1 MKNNKNNKDEVFIE
15 KIDMRQIETVEV
27 SSDDNLNFIKED
39 INFDEM
45 PLLDRE
51 FYEYRKKQ
59 IALISVTAVLI
70 IAIIASMLFVLKGKI
85 FKEVQPQEQLPVQMT
100 RDLVVTT
107 VDNKMLIRSKWGS
120 VYDLAY
126 EADFGEKAECGFKIK
141 DIVYLDKLTDR
152 TVLPQKTYRFV
163 NISSSINPISFIKN
177 SAEKIGPQSGW
188 NYAIKVK
195 KSNHSLTE
203 KDIGSVYK
211 DNKNR
216 KFTIV
221 QIIDEDT
228 YVIFPSSADL
238 SKDKYE
244 FKMPDSNLHY
254 VSGYK
259 RLDTLAWSNIEQTK
273 LTPSVCNLTTS
284 FLADDEKADVNQRN
298 YFVCA
303 NFKVKI
309 SFDILNITSAIK
321 YLETNA
327 GLNRNSS
334 ISDKEV
340 GGKYMSVSYTYVFT
354 SNAAC
359 TILNDIECFTD
370 MQISKLYAT
379 AFPIFSQK
387 RVYIPNTKQY
397 QDITKLPDKSFE
409 FTKNLWGNENK
420 SPNRIYMF
428 GKDDNSRGICTGCLT
443 DISNINSAFTYDSK
457 HNLIIPNSISKPVS
471 ITSGKKY
478 QFVNFIVPFEKNSKF
493 FQETDLTSMCW
504 FFVDSDIYLL
514 VDTHKPVNLTLS
526 LPDYMNTMNVENY
539 DLSNGVSVNSLTVEN
554 NSISFKSDY
563 NYGYAVLKL
572 TRQ

>member
-1 MKNNKNNKDEVFIE
+1 MNNKNNKEDIYIE
-15 KIDMRQIETVEV
+15 KIDLKKIETVKEN
-27 SSDDNLNFIKED
+27 SDAL
-39 INFDEM
+39 
-45 PLLDRE
+45 E
-51 FYEYRKKQ
+51 FSIDSDYIEEQYMRGYYAYRRKR
-59 IALISVTAVLI
+59 I
-70 IAIIASMLFVLKGKI
+70 IIITAIILLAGILAGLLYVNKGKLI
-85 FKEVQPQEQLPVQMT
+85 KDDTSKFEVPVKMS

-107 VDNKMLIRSKWGS
+107 VGNRMLIRSKWGS
-120 VYDLAY
+120 DYDLAY
-126 EADFGEKAECGFKIK
+126 EADFGEKIECGFKIN

-152 TVLPQKTYRFV
+152 RVLPQKTYKFV

-177 SAEKIGPQSGW
+177 SAETIGPQSGW

-259 RLDTLAWSNIEQTK
+259 RFDTLAWANIEQTK
-273 LTPSVCNLTTS
+273 LTPSVSNLTTS
-284 FLADDEKADVNQRN
+284 FFADDEKADFSQSN
-298 YFVCA
+298 YAVCA

-309 SFDILNITSAIK
+309 SFDILNIASAIK
-321 YLETNA
+321 FLETNA
-327 GLNRNSS
+327 GLNRNNS

-340 GGKYMSVSYTYVFT
+340 GGKYLSVSYTYVFT

-379 AFPIFSQK
+379 AIPVFSQK

-397 QDITKLPDKSFE
+397 QDIVKLPDKSFE
-409 FTKNLWGNENK
+409 LTKDLWGNEAK
-420 SPNRIYMF
+420 LPDRVYLF

-443 DISNINSAFTYDSK
+443 DISNTNSAFTYDSK

-478 QFVNFIVPFEKNSKF
+478 QFVNFIIPFEKNSKF
-493 FQETDLTSMCW
+493 FPDTDLTSMCW
-504 FFVDSDIYLL
+504 FFVNDDIYLL
-514 VDTHKPVNLTLS
+514 VDSHKPVNMTLS
-526 LPDYMNTMNVENY
+526 LPDYMNKMNVENY
-539 DLSNGVSVNSLTVEN
+539 DLSNGVSVNSITVEN
-554 NSISFKSDY
+554 NSISYKSDY